1 MRSDRLDER
10 EAIALLPHEDA
21 VSTTDNYTK
30 DFIMQDQN
38 DTSNSV
44 VVPDDG
50 TVIAYTNDP
59 SYFPDPDDDDC
70 PDVIIYTPAE

>member
-1 MRSDRLDER
+1 
-10 EAIALLPHEDA
+10 
-21 VSTTDNYTK
+21 
-30 DFIMQDQN
+30 MQDQN
-38 DTSNSV
+38 NTSNSV
-44 VVPDDG
+44 VVTDDG